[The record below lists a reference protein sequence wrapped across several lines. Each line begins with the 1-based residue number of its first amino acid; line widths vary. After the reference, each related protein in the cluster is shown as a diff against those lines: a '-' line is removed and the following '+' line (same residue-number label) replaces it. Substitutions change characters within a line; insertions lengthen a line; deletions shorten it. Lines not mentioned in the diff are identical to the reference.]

1 MAFMT
6 EAEYFAAR
14 AITCR
19 IAGRAATDRA
29 VAMAHD
35 ELARRYDI
43 LSRGGT
49 LSLAGPGTAF

>member
-29 VAMAHD
+29 VAMAHH
-35 ELARRYDI
+35 ELARRYEI
-43 LSRGGT
+43 LSRGGRA
-49 LSLAGPGTAF
+49 SLAETGTAF